1 MINTLS
7 ELVSDGL
14 FEPWDLVTTKPS
26 NPVTGEIY
34 YDVIQK
40 RSYFF
45 DGTNWKELV
54 VSSKDVEFNKK
65 RMRKIN
71 KIFNL

>member
-1 MINTLS
+1 MIKTIT
-7 ELVSDGL
+7 ELVKNIW
-14 FEPWDLVTTKPS
+14 EPVNSINSIKSQTPS
-26 NPVTGEIY
+26 TGDVF
-34 YDVIQK
+34 YDTNK
-40 RSYFF
+40 NRTYMF
-45 DGTNWKELV
+45 DGSNWKELI